1 MSPIQSNTQIMIA
14 LIKGTVEQSQYLT
27 GELKMKA
34 KQEFNIWQ
42 KQGFKMVAELEKQN
56 VINSEHVDRITD
68 IYHNITL
75 EIRKELETVNNLVK

>member
-1 MSPIQSNTQIMIA
+1 MTPIQSNTQIMIA
-14 LIKGTVEQSQYLT
+14 LIKSTVEQSQYLT

-56 VINSEHVDRITD
+56 LVNNEYIENITD
-68 IYHNITL
+68 IYHNINI
-75 EIRKELETVNNLVK
+75 EIRNNLENEKSK

>member
-1 MSPIQSNTQIMIA
+1 MTPIQSNTQIMIA
-14 LIKGTVEQSQYLT
+14 LIKSTVEQSQYLT

-56 VINSEHVDRITD
+56 LINNEYIDNITD
-68 IYHNITL
+68 IYHNINL
-75 EIRKELETVNNLVK
+75 EIRKNLENEKIL